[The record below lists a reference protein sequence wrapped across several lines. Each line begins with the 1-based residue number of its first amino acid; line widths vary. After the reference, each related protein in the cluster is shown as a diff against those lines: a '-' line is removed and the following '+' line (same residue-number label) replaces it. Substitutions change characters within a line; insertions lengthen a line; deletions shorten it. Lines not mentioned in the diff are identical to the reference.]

1 MSARELSLLA
11 GLSHGLV
18 ALIESGFVAQPSI
31 GTSSAIARVIGVSLD
46 WLING
51 TGNEPTL
58 EQIQAA
64 VATARASHVEPA
76 KGAA

>member
-31 GTSSAIARVIGVSLD
+31 GTSAAIARVLGVSLD

-51 TGNEPTL
+51 IGDEPTV
-58 EQIQAA
+58 EQVCAA
-64 VATARASHVEPA
+64 IERARLAS